1 MLLFF
6 TLSFTFSFY
15 GLFFVCTDLPNVGS
29 AAEQSGSGGGL
40 GTVEIVAI
48 AAALS
53 LLIAAVAAAVF
64 YFRSKDSQQY
74 NSQYYASV
82 APNSNDRNNGK
93 KVEGEGGEQK

>member
-1 MLLFF
+1 MMGCYWLASLFHV
-6 TLSFTFSFY
+6 
-15 GLFFVCTDLPNVGS
+15 LFFVCTGLPNVGS
-29 AAEQSGSGGGL
+29 AAAQSGSGGGL

-53 LLIAAVAAAVF
+53 LLIAAVAAAIY
-64 YFRSKDSQQY
+64 YFRSKGSQQY
-74 NSQYYASV
+74 NSQDYASV